1 MPLFLEIIFWSI
13 IFIVIYTFFVYPI
26 ILYILSKISNNY
38 GFSGKENNSFN
49 PEVALVIS
57 AYNEENI
64 IREKIINSLNITYE
78 NLKIVIASD
87 GSTDNTAKICNEFE
101 EQISLYNYS
110 VNEGKN
116 ATLNKVL
123 NNIDSEIVVFSDA
136 NTFYKKDAI
145 KKMVN
150 NYQNKEVGCVIGQ
163 LKLTQTNS
171 TNTSKGEGL
180 YWKYEHFLKKLESK
194 IGEVLVGNGGIFSAR
209 RKLLQNLID
218 DIPNDFQIPM
228 DIGYQGYKIIYEPK
242 AIGLEKTS
250 AHYLEEMKRKI
261 RIVNRNFN
269 GFVKY
274 FKKIRGIRIFEM
286 ISHKVIRWFIGFL
299 AILIFILNIFLI
311 QQPIYLTIFL
321 VQIIFYGLAILA
333 FVLPK
338 KYKIFYIPYYIT
350 LIFVS
355 SSIGI
360 LEFALGKNY
369 SKWTP
374 PETSR

>member
-1 MPLFLEIIFWSI
+1 MTLFIEIIFWSI
-13 IFIVIYTFFVYPI
+13 IFIVIYTFFIYPI
-26 ILYILSKISNNY
+26 ILYILSKIRDNY
-38 GFSGKENNSFN
+38 GLSEKENNSFN

-64 IREKIINSLNITYE
+64 IREKIINSLNIAYE

-274 FKKIRGIRIFEM
+274 FKKIRGIRLFEM

-311 QQPIYLTIFL
+311 QQPIYLTIFF

-338 KYKIFYIPYYIT
+338 KHKIFYIPYYIT
-350 LIFVS
+350 LIFIS

>member
-1 MPLFLEIIFWSI
+1 MVLLLKIIFWSI
-13 IFIVIYTFFVYPI
+13 IILIFYTFLIYPM
-26 ILYILSKISNNY
+26 ILYILAKIKSNY
-38 GFSGKENNSFN
+38 GSAEDKNDKYK
-49 PEVALVIS
+49 PDVALIIS

-64 IREKIINSLNITYE
+64 IREKIINSLNIDYE
-78 NLKIVIASD
+78 NLEIVIASD
-87 GSTDNTAKICNEFE
+87 GSTDKTVKICQEFGE
-101 EQISLYNYS
+101 KVNLYHYPK
-110 VNEGKN
+110 NEGKN

-123 NNIDSEIVVFSDA
+123 KDINSEIVVFSDA
-136 NTFYKKDAI
+136 NTFYKKDSI
-145 KKMVN
+145 TRLVN
-150 NYQNKEVGCVIGQ
+150 NFRDKEIGCTIGQ
-163 LKLTQTNS
+163 LKLTQISS

-180 YWKYEHFLKKLESK
+180 YWQYEHFLKKLESK

-209 RKLLQNLID
+209 KKLLKNLIK

-269 GFVKY
+269 GFIKY
-274 FKKIRGIRIFEM
+274 FNKIRGIRLFEM

-299 AILIFILNIFLI
+299 AIFLLFINIFLLH
-311 QQPIYLTIFL
+311 QTFYLFIFIM
-321 VQIIFYGLAILA
+321 QILFYGSAALAI
-333 FVLPK
+333 VLPK

-350 LIFVS
+350 LIFIS

-360 LEFALGKNY
+360 LEFVLGKNY